1 MKLKSTLWALAFACA
16 AVSCSDDLDEG
27 PNNGQGENNGSK
39 TFMTVTINPGVV
51 TKADPNQPQGGEEGN
66 DDEVGEEKEY
76 NVKNVTVILFKN
88 GTGDEAPSEFRHDS
102 KLVAAGFAPTPT
114 TSTGT
119 ENWHGRKTTVEITIT
134 DATEDFDGKTYGIIA
149 VTNLGSEE
157 TLKKRIKP
165 DDIDTG
171 AELANF
177 LQEDAWSGTG
187 GSETNFV
194 MSTHNDQYES
204 KDKIFDKVTLRA
216 NATSENAPQADVH
229 VERLAAKARIAAY
242 DGIEDFIY
250 TIEEGAESNKTT
262 VAKIRLDQVQL
273 VNKLNSGSY
282 LLKRVSDNTNSEDGD
297 IPAKKNGHDFYLGNE
312 EWESGKYNYVID
324 PWTRGK
330 SSEKA
335 GSYESIKGVS
345 SEDLASSKTLDYDNP
360 YSGETTFNELWESI
374 KKGAISLAAST
385 TEITITEKAHLGYL
399 RENTTSAKNSLN
411 GYSTGA
417 LFKATYFPRQY
428 MATTKVD
435 GKDVVKPVDVD
446 YNGDTSDTGF
456 DAINKN
462 TTTNIDFY
470 VRNGNVYKDH
480 EAIFNEFAWNA
491 QASLDGQADA
501 TIYSYSDFNS
511 SNITQIS
518 IKELMN
524 SVLMRDAAADPFGY
538 LEYLYDKYEDNPT
551 STEKL
556 SADDAFEKKVTEG
569 TNVEGIEAKLAE
581 IIKYD
586 NCVCYYPYW
595 IRHANNNKPTEMG
608 VMEFGIVR
616 NNIYDL
622 SVAQITK
629 LGLSG
634 AEKPD
639 PEKPDESNEL
649 RFIVNINVKNWIV
662 RSNGGIIL

>member
-51 TKADPNQPQGGEEGN
+51 TKADPNPPQGGEEGDN
-66 DDEVGEEKEY
+66 NEVGEKKEY
-76 NVKNVTVILFKN
+76 DVKNVTVILFKN

-149 VTNLGSEE
+149 VTNLESEE

-165 DDIDTG
+165 NDIATG
-171 AELANF
+171 AKLANF
-177 LQEDAWSGTG
+177 LQADAWSETG

-242 DGIEDFIY
+242 DGITDFIY
-250 TIEEGAESNKTT
+250 TIKEGAESNKTT
-262 VAKIRLDQVQL
+262 VAIIRLDQVQL

-282 LLKRVSDNTNSEDGD
+282 LLKRVSDNTNSEGGD
-297 IPAKKNGHDFYLGNE
+297 IPDKKENHDFYLGNE
-312 EWESGKYNYVID
+312 EWKSGTYNYVID

-330 SSEKA
+330 TSEKA
-335 GSYESIKGVS
+335 GRYESIKGVS
-345 SEDLASSKTLDYDNP
+345 SEDLASPKTLDYDNP
-360 YSGETTFNELWESI
+360 YSGKMTFNELWESI
-374 KKGAISLAAST
+374 KNGAISLAAST
-385 TEITITEKAHLGYL
+385 TTITTTEKAHLGYL
-399 RENTTSAKNSLN
+399 RENTTSATNSLN

-428 MATTKVD
+428 MATTKED
-435 GKDVVKPVDVD
+435 GKDVVIPVDVD
-446 YNGDTSDTGF
+446 YNGGTPGTGF
-456 DAINKN
+456 DAINKS
-462 TTTNIDFY
+462 TTTDIDFY

-491 QASLDGQADA
+491 QASLDEQEGA
-501 TIYSYSDFNS
+501 TIYSRSSFNS
-511 SNITQIS
+511 TNIIQIS
-518 IKELMN
+518 IKELME

-538 LEYLYDKYEDNPT
+538 LEYLQKKYEGNLT
-551 STEKL
+551 SANKL
-556 SADDAFEKKVTEG
+556 SADDAFENIVTEK
-569 TNVEGIEAKLAE
+569 TKDEGIKAKLAE